1 MCFLSGFTD
10 SRFVSNHSLLG
21 LKKSILKTGG
31 YAEIYSEIPL
41 CVFKVWRECFGL
53 KQHELQFSW

>member
-1 MCFLSGFTD
+1 MMCFLSGFTD

-31 YAEIYSEIPL
+31 YAEIYSEISL
-41 CVFKVWRECFGL
+41 CVFKV
-53 KQHELQFSW
+53 